1 MAATA
6 DIGKHQVASVYAKA
20 LIDAMEK
27 KGATEQ
33 VVAELSS
40 LVSDVLARFP
50 QFQSVIDSPRL
61 SPTEKDQLIERVFG
75 SLASDDLKIFL
86 KVLSD
91 RGRLDCLRE
100 VSIEARR
107 LLNEL
112 RNRTAVEVTTAKPL
126 TDDERNSLVHEL
138 QLKLSCEIH
147 LQQKVDEDILGGI
160 VVRVGDKVI
169 DGSVRNRLREMRSQA
184 VRKVV
189 EQIHD
194 ASQSGKFAS

>member
-40 LVSDVLARFP
+40 LVTDVLARFP
-50 QFQSVIDSPRL
+50 QFQSVVDSPRL

-138 QLKLSCEIH
+138 QLKLSCEID

>member
-40 LVSDVLARFP
+40 LVTDVLARFP

-138 QLKLSCEIH
+138 QLKLSCEID

>member
-40 LVSDVLARFP
+40 LVTDVLARFP

-138 QLKLSCEIH
+138 QLKLSCEID

-169 DGSVRNRLREMRSQA
+169 DGSVRNRLHEMRSQA

>member
-27 KGATEQ
+27 KGTTEE

-40 LVSDVLARFP
+40 LVTDVLAHFP
-50 QFQSVIDSPRL
+50 QFQAVIDSPRL
-61 SPTEKDQLIERVFG
+61 SLGEKAQLIDRVFG
-75 SLASDDLKIFL
+75 GRASEDLKIFL
-86 KVLSD
+86 RVLSD
-91 RGRLDCLRE
+91 RGRLNCLRE
-100 VSIEARR
+100 VSIESRR

-112 RNRTAVEVTTAKPL
+112 RNRTAVEVTTAKAL

-138 QLKLSCEIH
+138 QLKLNCEID

-169 DGSVRNRLREMRSQA
+169 DGSVRNRLQQMRSQA
-184 VRKVV
+184 VRRVV

>member
-40 LVSDVLARFP
+40 LVTDVLARFP

-100 VSIEARR
+100 VSIEARS

-138 QLKLSCEIH
+138 QLKLSCEID

-169 DGSVRNRLREMRSQA
+169 DGSVRNRLHEMRSQA